1 MHTFAFVSYSYFSDH
16 HPSASLFLY
25 HKNTQ
30 VLLDCSQWKRAL
42 RTVHAFKKCSGEIV
56 PDTPLRYPP
65 FPLSFFEHIDC
76 PLRGGEVPPCP
87 LRKKSAKKTAIF
99 GQKALI
105 LALFDPFFR
114 NFFGDCPLRGGGVPP
129 PFR

>member
-1 MHTFAFVSYSYFSDH
+1 MCCGGDSANIILQNRLGCSMHTFAFVSYSYFSDH

-76 PLRGGEVPPCP
+76 PLRGGGTPN
-87 LRKKSAKKTAIF
+87 SAKENSAKMQVF
-99 GQKALI
+99 
-105 LALFDPFFR
+105 
-114 NFFGDCPLRGGGVPP
+114 
-129 PFR
+129 

>member
-56 PDTPLRYPP
+56 PDTPLRYTSYIYDCKMMSDI
-65 FPLSFFEHIDC
+65 LLIINNTNFFETNI
-76 PLRGGEVPPCP
+76 
-87 LRKKSAKKTAIF
+87 SI
-99 GQKALI
+99 I
-105 LALFDPFFR
+105 I
-114 NFFGDCPLRGGGVPP
+114 
-129 PFR
+129 

>member
-76 PLRGGEVPPCP
+76 PLRGGGVPQIP
-87 LRKKSAKKTAIF
+87 LRKIPLKCR
-99 GQKALI
+99 
-105 LALFDPFFR
+105 FFR
-114 NFFGDCPLRGGGVPP
+114 SENSIFY
-129 PFR
+129 PFSYIFSPF

>member
-56 PDTPLRYPP
+56 PDTPLRYTSYIGILLLICNPI
-65 FPLSFFEHIDC
+65 FTCVGRLTIHISASNINNLDII
-76 PLRGGEVPPCP
+76 LQDAGEEVP
-87 LRKKSAKKTAIF
+87 
-99 GQKALI
+99 
-105 LALFDPFFR
+105 
-114 NFFGDCPLRGGGVPP
+114 
-129 PFR
+129 